1 LIPTVAEAL
10 LSLTV
15 HQLKQLAT
23 LVSTAPK
30 QTNKESLV
38 AAIASHLEG
47 DNLIKLWNQL
57 DELQQA
63 AIAEVVH
70 GDTNLFPAER
80 FEAKYGKHPNWK
92 ASPISAGLLHCE
104 ERNLL

>member
-1 LIPTVAEAL
+1 MIPNVTEAL

-47 DNLIKLWNQL
+47 DNLTKLWHQL

-70 GDTNLFPAER
+70 ADTNSFPDL
-80 FEAKYGKHPNWK
+80 P
-92 ASPISAGLLHCE
+92 PP
-104 ERNLL
+104 